1 MAKAEASRGIGSVP
15 HVSEGDPDEDG
26 FISPSGEAAREA
38 ITLDNGITLGESEE
52 PQAGVTVGVEQ
63 PLPKQRR
70 CSICGELGHTAR
82 TCQAEGTAGVATRA
96 SRKPSKEAVG
106 AVAPMLVG
114 TLNFCVVTSFG
125 KDCGLTDLEG
135 KLLIPSVQRMM
146 ERLPAATAQ
155 KAAIIIDP
163 LVIITVVVMWGKRI
177 YSIKQAEAHAKY
189 AVEPFERMRA
199 SGASGT
205 TYDVTNGTVA
215 DSPPVANEETNRVNI
230 VVDEGTTNGNYGVPN
245 SIRSAFSDN
254 I

>member
-1 MAKAEASRGIGSVP
+1 MAKAEASRGVGSVA
-15 HVSEGDPDEDG
+15 HIADESYDEDG
-26 FISPSGEAAREA
+26 FIGGQNGEATSEA
-38 ITLDNGITLGESEE
+38 ITLDNGITLGESEQ
-52 PQAGVTVGVEQ
+52 PQASATLGVEQ

-114 TLNFCVVTSFG
+114 TANFCVVTTFG

-135 KLLIPSVQRMM
+135 KLLIPSLQRMM

-163 LVIITVVVMWGKRI
+163 LVIVTVMVMWGKRI
-177 YSIKQAEAHAKY
+177 YSIKQMEARQKY

-205 TYDVTNGTVA
+205 TYDVTNAPVT
-215 DSPPVANEETNRVNI
+215 DSANGANEA
-230 VVDEGTTNGNYGVPN
+230 TNGQVSEGVTTDNYTVPQ